1 MTNKGGGG
9 VLDEKVLEKYSIA
22 LKDAEEVLSG
32 AKEPLDR
39 PPTWTADE
47 RKRWLVREPECPLC
61 KQKYTDSNKITKEHI
76 HPLCLGGKESAHNI
90 TALCDQCNQSR
101 NDMMSRVLAF
111 KKVTELRKRWPANR
125 TSVQEFIVWCHATIF
140 EDISVIRSF
149 PHINEAFSIT
159 RNIDYPGESDYEDAP
174 KDKRKITIRTLK
186 SSVSSKMKSITKG
199 FRKNKAVLSQKV
211 EVGCEKCPQILR
223 IPKDYS
229 GEYRCPKCKFVNKQI
244 SNQSKTKTQKDSPPS
259 DVFDEV
265 LESTSSEQDI
275 LSIEEFKK
283 IILELMPNEQILL
296 TSLASKVSAYMTSK
310 NYEKTTTT
318 AFLKLFDLPRGFK
331 KALITHLDSEI
342 DISGTEG
349 KIKIQRIKPNK
360 VRNSDITIEAKDDI
374 IQSIKAQEDII
385 DIKVESISK
394 ISTEATHN
402 EKLEEM
408 KIRILTKDVSH
419 LLFST
424 LSHKKLEAGPLGG
437 RMNDRLREE
446 NLISKED
453 LFYSFYGLSKKDGLV
468 KLIKSEFSK
477 ELICSQDQD
486 NANRWY
492 VELNQT
498 VHVASLKNELERMGG
513 ENNGRVELIQ
523 FWVEMNK
530 YRENKSIS
538 NGDFLRH
545 LGIPRKGTIQE
556 KVWRII
562 ERLDVPYSLEGFMI
576 EGETP
581 IIVLHD
587 DKSE

>member
-61 KQKYTDSNKITKEHI
+61 KQRYTDSNKITKEHI

-140 EDISVIRSF
+140 EDISVIRYF
-149 PHINEAFSIT
+149 PHINEAFSIA
-159 RNIDYPGESDYEDAP
+159 RNIDYPGESDHEDAP

-199 FRKNKAVLSQKV
+199 FRKNKPVLSQKV

-229 GEYRCPKCKFVNKQI
+229 GEYRCPQCKFVNKQTP
-244 SNQSKTKTQKDSPPS
+244 NQSKTKTQKDSPPS
-259 DVFDEV
+259 DADDEV
-265 LESTSSEQDI
+265 LKSSSSEQDL
-275 LSIEEFKK
+275 LSIDEFRK

-296 TSLASKVSAYMTSK
+296 SLLASKVSTYMASK
-310 NYEKTTTT
+310 NYETTTT
-318 AFLKLFDLPRGFK
+318 AFLKLFGFPRGFK
-331 KALITHLDSEI
+331 KALVAHMNSEI
-342 DISGTEG
+342 EISGTEG
-349 KIKIQRIKPNK
+349 KTKIQRIKPNK
-360 VRNSDITIEAKDDI
+360 GRNSGRTIEAKDNDI
-374 IQSIKAQEDII
+374 QTVKVQEYI
-385 DIKVESISK
+385 DDMKLESIPK
-394 ISTEATHN
+394 IITKATHN
-402 EKLEEM
+402 KKLEEM
-408 KIRILTKDVSH
+408 KIRILTKHVSH

-424 LSHKKLEAGPLGG
+424 LSHNRREAGALG
-437 RMNDRLREE
+437 RNMNERLRSE
-446 NLISKED
+446 NLITKED
-453 LFYSFYGLSKKDGLV
+453 SFYSFYGLSKRQGLV
-468 KLIKSEFSK
+468 KLINSEFSREISCLQDSDNEDRWDL
-477 ELICSQDQD
+477 ELKQS
-486 NANRWY
+486 
-492 VELNQT
+492 
-498 VHVASLKNELERMGG
+498 VHLLSLKNELKKMGRQ
-513 ENNGRVELIQ
+513 NNGRVELIS
-523 FWVEMNK
+523 FWIEMNK
-530 YRENKSIS
+530 YLENNSITR
-538 NGDFLRH
+538 GDFQRQ
-545 LGIPRKGTIQE
+545 LGIPNKGTIQE

-576 EGETP
+576 EGESP
-581 IIVLHD
+581 IVVLRD
-587 DKSE
+587 NIS

>member
-1 MTNKGGGG
+1 MKNKGGGG

-61 KQKYTDSNKITKEHI
+61 KQRYTDSNKITKEHI

-101 NDMMSRVLAF
+101 NDMMFRVLAF

-149 PHINEAFSIT
+149 PHINEAFSIA

-229 GEYRCPKCKFVNKQI
+229 GEYRCPQCKFVNKQTP
-244 SNQSKTKTQKDSPPS
+244 NQSKTKTQKDSPPS
-259 DVFDEV
+259 DASDDV
-265 LESTSSEQDI
+265 LKSTSSEHDI
-275 LSIEEFKK
+275 LPIDEFKM
-283 IILELMPNEQILL
+283 IISGLIPNEPISLTLL
-296 TSLASKVSAYMTSK
+296 GRNISSYLDSEG
-310 NYEKTTTT
+310 YEDTTTT
-318 AFLKLFDLPRGFK
+318 AFLKLFGLPRGLK
-331 KALITHLDSEI
+331 KALVAHLDSEI
-342 DISGTEG
+342 EIIGTQE
-349 KIKIQRIKPNK
+349 KSMIQRKKRNNG
-360 VRNSDITIEAKDDI
+360 RNSDITIEGKDEN

-394 ISTEATHN
+394 ISIEATHN
-402 EKLEEM
+402 KKLEEM

-424 LSHKKLEAGPLGG
+424 LSHKKMDAGALGG
-437 RMNDRLREE
+437 QMNYRLREE
-446 NLISKED
+446 NLISQED
-453 LFYSFYGLSKKDGLV
+453 LFYSFYGLRKKDGLV

-486 NANRWY
+486 NANRWH

-498 VHVASLKNELERMGG
+498 VHVASLKNELERMGR

-538 NGDFLRH
+538 SGDFLRH
-545 LGIPRKGTIQE
+545 LGIPRKGTVQE

-576 EGETP
+576 EGESP
-581 IIVLHD
+581 IVVLRD
-587 DKSE
+587 NIS

>member
-1 MTNKGGGG
+1 MTNKGGCG

-61 KQKYTDSNKITKEHI
+61 KQRYTDSNKITKEHI

-149 PHINEAFSIT
+149 PHINEAFSIA

-229 GEYRCPKCKFVNKQI
+229 GEYRCPQCKFVNKQTP
-244 SNQSKTKTQKDSPPS
+244 NQSKTKTQKDSPPS
-259 DVFDEV
+259 DAVDEV
-265 LESTSSEQDI
+265 LKSSSSEQDL
-275 LSIEEFKK
+275 LSIDEFRK

-296 TSLASKVSAYMTSK
+296 SSLASKVSTYMASK
-310 NYEKTTTT
+310 NYETTTT
-318 AFLKLFDLPRGFK
+318 TTFLKLFGFPRGFK
-331 KALITHLDSEI
+331 KALVAHMNSEI
-342 DISGTEG
+342 EISGTEG
-349 KIKIQRIKPNK
+349 KTKIQRIKPNK
-360 VRNSDITIEAKDDI
+360 GRNSGRTIEAKDDD
-374 IQSIKAQEDII
+374 IQTVKVQEYID
-385 DIKVESISK
+385 DIKLESIPK
-394 ISTEATHN
+394 IITKATHN
-402 EKLEEM
+402 KKLEEM

-424 LSHKKLEAGPLGG
+424 LSHNRMEAGALG
-437 RMNDRLREE
+437 RNMNERLRSE
-446 NLISKED
+446 NLITKED
-453 LFYSFYGLSKKDGLV
+453 SFYSFYGLSKRQGLV
-468 KLIKSEFSK
+468 KLINSEFPREIS
-477 ELICSQDQD
+477 CSQDSD
-486 NANRWY
+486 NEDRWDL
-492 VELNQT
+492 ELKQS
-498 VHVASLKNELERMGG
+498 VHLLSLKNELKKMGRQ
-513 ENNGRVELIQ
+513 NNGRVELIS
-523 FWVEMNK
+523 FWIEMNK
-530 YRENKSIS
+530 YLENNSITR
-538 NGDFLRH
+538 GDFQRQ
-545 LGIPRKGTIQE
+545 LGIPNKGTIQE

-576 EGETP
+576 EGESP
-581 IIVLHD
+581 IVVLRD
-587 DKSE
+587 NIS

>member
-1 MTNKGGGG
+1 MTNKGGSG

-32 AKEPLDR
+32 TKEPLDR

-229 GEYRCPKCKFVNKQI
+229 GEYRCPKCKFVNKQTP
-244 SNQSKTKTQKDSPPS
+244 NQSKTKTQKDSPPS
-259 DVFDEV
+259 DASGDV
-265 LESTSSEQDI
+265 LKSTSFEQDI
-275 LSIEEFKK
+275 LPIDEFKK
-283 IILELMPNEQILL
+283 IILELMPNEQIALGL
-296 TSLASKVSAYMTSK
+296 LASKVSAYMTSK

-318 AFLKLFDLPRGFK
+318 AFLKLFGLPRGFK

-342 DISGTEG
+342 DISGTATNPT
-349 KIKIQRIKPNK
+349 IQRIKSNK
-360 VRNSDITIEAKDDI
+360 GRNSGITVEAKDDNI
-374 IQSIKAQEDII
+374 KTVKAQVDID
-385 DIKVESISK
+385 DIKIESTSK
-394 ISTEATHN
+394 ISTKAPDN
-402 EKLEEM
+402 MKLEEM

-424 LSHKKLEAGPLGG
+424 LSHKKMEAGVLGVK
-437 RMNDRLREE
+437 MNYRLREE
-446 NLISKED
+446 SLIPKED

-477 ELICSQDQD
+477 EIICSQDHD

-498 VHVASLKNELERMGG
+498 VHVASLKNELERMGR

-530 YRENKSIS
+530 YLENNSMTR
-538 NGDFLRH
+538 GDFQRQ
-545 LGIPRKGTIQE
+545 LGIPNKGTIQE

-576 EGETP
+576 EGESPT
-581 IIVLHD
+581 IVLHD
-587 DKSE
+587 NQS

>member
-22 LKDAEEVLSG
+22 LKDAEEVLSD

-39 PPTWTADE
+39 RRNWTADE

-101 NDMMSRVLAF
+101 DHMMKRVLAF
-111 KKVTELRKRWPANR
+111 STVKDLRKRWPANR

-149 PHINEAFSIT
+149 PHINEAFSIA
-159 RNIDYPGESDYEDAP
+159 RNIDYPGESDYEGAH
-174 KDKRKITIRTLK
+174 KDKRKITIRTLR

-199 FRKNKAVLSQKV
+199 FRKNKTVLSQKV

-229 GEYRCPKCKFVNKQI
+229 GEYRCPKCKFVNKQTP
-244 SNQSKTKTQKDSPPS
+244 SQSKTKTQKDSPPS
-259 DVFDEV
+259 DATDDV
-265 LESTSSEQDI
+265 LKSTSSEQDI
-275 LSIEEFKK
+275 LPIDEFKM
-283 IILELMPNEQILL
+283 IILGLIPNEPISLTLL
-296 TSLASKVSAYMTSK
+296 GRNISSYLDSEG
-310 NYEKTTTT
+310 YEDTTTT
-318 AFLKLFDLPRGFK
+318 AFLKLFGLPRGLK
-331 KALITHLDSEI
+331 RALVAHLDSEI
-342 DISGTEG
+342 EIIGTQV
-349 KIKIQRIKPNK
+349 KSMIQRKKRNNG
-360 VRNSDITIEAKDDI
+360 RNSDITIEAKGDN

-385 DIKVESISK
+385 DIKVESIPK
-394 ISTEATHN
+394 ISIEASHN
-402 EKLEEM
+402 KKLEEM
-408 KIRILTKDVSH
+408 KIGILTKDVSH

-424 LSHKKLEAGPLGG
+424 LSHKKMEAGALGG
-437 RMNDRLREE
+437 QMNYRLREE

-498 VHVASLKNELERMGG
+498 VHVASLKNELERMGR

-530 YRENKSIS
+530 YLENNSMTR
-538 NGDFLRH
+538 GDFQRQ
-545 LGIPRKGTIQE
+545 LGIPNKGTIQE

-576 EGETP
+576 EGESP
-581 IIVLHD
+581 IIVLHENQ
-587 DKSE
+587 S

>member
-1 MTNKGGGG
+1 MTNKGGCG

-61 KQKYTDSNKITKEHI
+61 KQRYTDSNKITKEHI

-149 PHINEAFSIT
+149 PHINEAFSIA

-199 FRKNKAVLSQKV
+199 FGKNKAVLSQKV

-229 GEYRCPKCKFVNKQI
+229 GEYRCPQCKFVNKQTP
-244 SNQSKTKTQKDSPPS
+244 NQSKTKTQKDSPPS
-259 DVFDEV
+259 DAVDEV
-265 LESTSSEQDI
+265 LKSSSSEQDL
-275 LSIEEFKK
+275 LSIDEFRK

-296 TSLASKVSAYMTSK
+296 SSLASKVSTYMASK
-310 NYEKTTTT
+310 NYETTTT
-318 AFLKLFDLPRGFK
+318 TTFLKLFGFPRGFK
-331 KALITHLDSEI
+331 KALVAHMNSEI
-342 DISGTEG
+342 EISGTEG
-349 KIKIQRIKPNK
+349 KTKIQRIKPNK
-360 VRNSDITIEAKDDI
+360 GRNSGRTIEAKDDD
-374 IQSIKAQEDII
+374 IQTVKVQEYID
-385 DIKVESISK
+385 DIKLESIPK
-394 ISTEATHN
+394 IITKATHN
-402 EKLEEM
+402 KKLEEM

-424 LSHKKLEAGPLGG
+424 LSHNRMEAGALG
-437 RMNDRLREE
+437 RNMNERLRSE
-446 NLISKED
+446 NLITKED
-453 LFYSFYGLSKKDGLV
+453 SFYSFYGLSKRQGLV
-468 KLIKSEFSK
+468 KLINSEFPREIS
-477 ELICSQDQD
+477 CSQDSD
-486 NANRWY
+486 NEDRWDL
-492 VELNQT
+492 ELKQS
-498 VHVASLKNELERMGG
+498 VHLLSLKNELKKMGRQ
-513 ENNGRVELIQ
+513 NNGRVELIS
-523 FWVEMNK
+523 FWIEMNK
-530 YRENKSIS
+530 YLENNSITR
-538 NGDFLRH
+538 GDFQRQ
-545 LGIPRKGTIQE
+545 LGIPNKGTIQE

-576 EGETP
+576 EGESP
-581 IIVLHD
+581 IVVLRD
-587 DKSE
+587 NIS

>member
-9 VLDEKVLEKYSIA
+9 VLDEKVLVKYSIA

-39 PPTWTADE
+39 QPTWTADE
-47 RKRWLVREPECPLC
+47 RKRWLVREPKCPLC
-61 KQKYTDSNKITKEHI
+61 KQRYTDSNKITKEHI

-149 PHINEAFSIT
+149 PHINEAFSIA

-174 KDKRKITIRTLK
+174 KDKRKITIRALK

-199 FRKNKAVLSQKV
+199 LRKNKAVLSQKV

-223 IPKDYS
+223 IPKDYN
-229 GEYRCPKCKFVNKQI
+229 GEYRCPKCKFVNKQTP
-244 SNQSKTKTQKDSPPS
+244 NQSKTKTQKDSPPS
-259 DVFDEV
+259 DASDDV
-265 LESTSSEQDI
+265 LKSTSSEHDLLPI
-275 LSIEEFKK
+275 DEFKM
-283 IILELMPNEQILL
+283 IISGLIPNEPISLTLL
-296 TSLASKVSAYMTSK
+296 GRNISSYLDSEG
-310 NYEKTTTT
+310 YEDTTTT
-318 AFLKLFDLPRGFK
+318 AFLKLFGLPRGLK
-331 KALITHLDSEI
+331 KALVAHLDSEI
-342 DISGTEG
+342 EIIGTQE
-349 KIKIQRIKPNK
+349 KPMIQRKKRNNG
-360 VRNSDITIEAKDDI
+360 RNSYITIEGKDEY
-374 IQSIKAQEDII
+374 IQSIKAQEDSI

-394 ISTEATHN
+394 ISIEATHN
-402 EKLEEM
+402 KKLEEM

-424 LSHKKLEAGPLGG
+424 LSHKKMDAGALGG
-437 RMNDRLREE
+437 HMNYRLREE

-453 LFYSFYGLSKKDGLV
+453 LFYSFYGLRKKDGLV

-486 NANRWY
+486 NANRWH

-498 VHVASLKNELERMGG
+498 VHVASLKNELERMGR

-538 NGDFLRH
+538 SGDFLRH
-545 LGIPRKGTIQE
+545 LGIPREGTVQE

-581 IIVLHD
+581 IIVLHED
-587 DKSE
+587 

>member
-32 AKEPLDR
+32 TKEPLDR
-39 PPTWTADE
+39 QPTWTTDE
-47 RKRWLVREPECPLC
+47 RKRWLVRVPECPLC

-76 HPLCLGGKESAHNI
+76 HPLCLGGEESSHNI

-101 NDMMSRVLAF
+101 NDMMTRVLAF
-111 KKVTELRKRWPANR
+111 QKVAELRKRWPANR

-149 PHINEAFSIT
+149 PHINEAFSIA

-174 KDKRKITIRTLK
+174 KNKRKITIGTLK

-223 IPKDYS
+223 IPKDYN
-229 GEYRCPKCKFVNKQI
+229 GEYRCPKCKFVNKQTP
-244 SNQSKTKTQKDSPPS
+244 NQSKTKTQKDSPPS
-259 DVFDEV
+259 DAVDEV
-265 LESTSSEQDI
+265 LKSSSSEQDL
-275 LSIEEFKK
+275 LSIDEFRKV
-283 IILELMPNEQILL
+283 ILELMPNEQILL
-296 TSLASKVSAYMTSK
+296 SSLASKVSTYMASK
-310 NYEKTTTT
+310 NYETTTTT
-318 AFLKLFDLPRGFK
+318 AFLKLFGFPRGFK
-331 KALITHLDSEI
+331 KALVAHMNSEI
-342 DISGTEG
+342 EISGTEG
-349 KIKIQRIKPNK
+349 KTKIQRIKPNK
-360 VRNSDITIEAKDDI
+360 GRNSGRTIEAKDDD
-374 IQSIKAQEDII
+374 IQTVKVQEYIDDINL
-385 DIKVESISK
+385 ESIPK
-394 ISTEATHN
+394 IITKATHSK
-402 EKLEEM
+402 KLEEM

-446 NLISKED
+446 SLIPKED

-477 ELICSQDQD
+477 EIICSQDHD

-498 VHVASLKNELERMGG
+498 VHVASLKNELERMGR

-530 YRENKSIS
+530 YLENNSMTR
-538 NGDFLRH
+538 GDFQRQ
-545 LGIPRKGTIQE
+545 LGIPNKGTIQE

-576 EGETP
+576 EGESPT
-581 IIVLHD
+581 IVLHD
-587 DKSE
+587 NQS

>member
-1 MTNKGGGG
+1 MTNEGGSG

-32 AKEPLDR
+32 TKEPLDR

-149 PHINEAFSIT
+149 PHINEAFSIA

-211 EVGCEKCPQILR
+211 EIGCEKCPQILR

-229 GEYRCPKCKFVNKQI
+229 GEYRCPKCKFVNKQTP
-244 SNQSKTKTQKDSPPS
+244 NQSKTKTQKDSASS
-259 DVFDEV
+259 DAFAED
-265 LESTSSEQDI
+265 LESTSSEQSL
-275 LSIEEFKK
+275 LSIDDFKN
-283 IILELMPNEQILL
+283 IILGLIPNEPI
-296 TSLASKVSAYMTSK
+296 SLASLGLNISSYLASK
-310 NYEKTTTT
+310 GYEDTTTT
-318 AFLKLFDLPRGFK
+318 AFLKLFGLPRGLK
-331 KALITHLDSEI
+331 KALVAYLDSEI
-342 DISGTEG
+342 EIIGTEV
-349 KIKIQRIKPNK
+349 KPMIKRKKPNSITHTE
-360 VRNSDITIEAKDDI
+360 VRNDNSQPVKE
-374 IQSIKAQEDII
+374 QQENDETRT
-385 DIKVESISK
+385 ESTSK
-394 ISTEATHN
+394 ISTKATN
-402 EKLEEM
+402 NMKLDEM
-408 KIRILTKDVSH
+408 KLRILTKDVSH

-424 LSHKKLEAGPLGG
+424 LSHKKIEAGPLGG
-437 RMNDRLREE
+437 NMNHRLREE
-446 NLISKED
+446 GLILKED
-453 LFYSFYGLSKKDGLV
+453 LFYSYYGLSKKKGLV
-468 KLIKSEFSK
+468 KLINSEFSK
-477 ELICSQDQD
+477 QIICTQDQD
-486 NANRWY
+486 TPNKWY
-492 VELNQT
+492 VELRQSQ
-498 VHVASLKNELERMGG
+498 HVASLKNELERMGR

-530 YRENKSIS
+530 YRENKAIS
-538 NGDFLRH
+538 TGGFLRH
-545 LGIPRKGTIQE
+545 LGIPGKGTVQE

-576 EGETP
+576 EGDTP
-581 IIVLHD
+581 IIVLHE